1 MTERAMAVAEAFQ
14 QLSEYERVL
23 AYVEIEKVWR
33 APYEGPEPWIGDDDE
48 KPGYEKGRPGFPERP
63 NDTGGGSPDADD

>member
-1 MTERAMAVAEAFQ
+1 MAVAEAFQ

-48 KPGYEKGRPGFPERP
+48 KPG
-63 NDTGGGSPDADD
+63 